1 MRAVLLFTLAAAAC
15 IAAAWWIA
23 ALPGAV
29 SITIAGT
36 TLEAA
41 TPVAL
46 TLLGVLFLVLY
57 LLIRML
63 AGLFHMPRNL
73 RRWRRDR
80 RRDGGDAAIT
90 RALVALAAND
100 GNAARR
106 ETARSRRLLGDTPL
120 TLLLAAQAGRQAG
133 RDAEASEIFQALADR
148 PDGRLLGLR
157 GLLRQAI
164 AAQDWPAATALAERA
179 EAAHPGATWL
189 ADERRS
195 MALQTG
201 QWREALRLSGPA
213 RGREA
218 DPGAR
223 AALGVAAAEQ
233 EQDVN
238 AALRLAKQA
247 WEAEPSLAPAAI
259 AYATRLR
266 AGGRERPALDV
277 LRRAW
282 SLHPHPELAEAYVA
296 PIADPGGRM
305 RAAQEL
311 ASANPAHPDTAMMLA
326 RTALDAGNAADAR
339 RHAET
344 ARKSGLRG
352 RRIWLLLADIA
363 EAEGDHDAAQD
374 ALRHIPAAA
383 ADPAWRCMQCGTVHA
398 AWHPVCDACG
408 TPGRIAWTEE
418 SAHGPAP
425 RLAARAAIE
434 GLG

>member
-1 MRAVLLFTLAAAAC
+1 MGAVLAFTLLAALC
-15 IAAAWWIA
+15 VTGAWWVA

-36 TLEAA
+36 TIETS

-46 TLLGVLFLVLY
+46 TLLALLFLILY
-57 LLIRML
+57 LVIRL
-63 AGLFHMPRNL
+63 FAGLLRLPRNL
-73 RRWRRDR
+73 GR
-80 RRDGGDAAIT
+80 RRRERRRTGGDAAVT
-90 RALVALAAND
+90 RTLIALAAND
-100 GNAARR
+100 AGAARR
-106 ETARSRRLLGDTPL
+106 EAGRSRRLLGDTPL

-133 RDAEASEIFQALADR
+133 REAEATEIFAALADR
-148 PDGRLLGLR
+148 SDGRLLGLR
-157 GLLRQAI
+157 GLLRQAV
-164 AAQDWPAATALAERA
+164 AAQDWPAAAALAERA

-189 ADERRS
+189 ADERRR

-213 RGREA
+213 RGRDA

-223 AALGVAAAEQ
+223 AALGVAAAE
-233 EQDVN
+233 EEADPN

-282 SLHPHPELAEAYVA
+282 AIQPQPELSDAYLAPVAEGA
-296 PIADPGGRM
+296 GRM

-311 ASANPAHPDTAMMLA
+311 ASANPAHPDTALMLA
-326 RTALDAGNAADAR
+326 RTALDAGLVAGAR
-339 RHAET
+339 QHVET
-344 ARKSGLRG
+344 ARKAGLQG
-352 RRIWLLLADIA
+352 RRLWLLLADIA
-363 EAEGDHDAAQD
+363 EIEGDHDAAQD
-374 ALRHIPAAA
+374 ALRHIPGAAP
-383 ADPAWRCMQCGTVHA
+383 DPAWRCLACGTVHGS
-398 AWHPVCDACG
+398 WHPVCEACG
-408 TPGRIAWTEE
+408 TPGRINWTDEL
-418 SAHGPAP
+418 AQGTPARLGPP
-425 RLAARAAIE
+425 AAIA